1 MRQARLLGYRVRKL
15 VEQIPGAEEE
25 ILRRLEIDKHDLER
39 FYVGRI
45 LMSFRDISAIAE
57 ICNTTVSDLLNEDDT
72 DFYESF
78 HYHGA
83 PLQPKSMDRVLDI
96 IDAYIDVREAVVDV

>member
-1 MRQARLLGYRVRKL
+1 MRHARLLGYRVRKL

-25 ILRRLEIDKHDLER
+25 ILRRLEISELDLAR
-39 FYVGRI
+39 FYDGRI
-45 LMSFRDISAIAE
+45 LMTFRDISAIAE
-57 ICNTTVSDLLNEDDT
+57 ICNTTVNDLLNEDDT

-83 PLQPKSMDRVLDI
+83 PLQPKSMDRILDI
-96 IDAYIDVREAVVDV
+96 IDAYIDVREAVEDV